1 MLKFMS
7 NLVNKS
13 LEQKSLLDTR
23 TRSLAE
29 AEKKIEELKHLR
41 LLEQYKNANLS
52 RKLNGLQLLLSD
64 ILNRII
70 CAPLGSERIIL
81 NKIKELVRDHKS
93 KNQF

>member
-1 MLKFMS
+1 MLKFIN
-7 NLVNKS
+7 NLVNRN

-23 TRSLAE
+23 ARSLAE

-52 RKLNGLQLLLSD
+52 RKINGLQLLLSE

-70 CAPLGSERIIL
+70 CGPLGSEKITL
-81 NKIKELVRDHKS
+81 NKIKELVRDYQS